1 MMFRPVGNFLGG
13 LGNVDGCCCHMLVP
27 GEKEEEEDDDDDDIR
42 SNATN
47 IPIGGYNT
55 MMRSS

>member
-13 LGNVDGCCCHMLVP
+13 SEMSTVVAAICLFQ
-27 GEKEEEEDDDDDDIR
+27 EEEQEEDDDDDDIR

-47 IPIGGYNT
+47 IH
-55 MMRSS
+55 RWV